1 MFRTPLAERLG
12 IRYPIVQAPI
22 GSASTA
28 ALAAAVSR
36 AGGLGS
42 VAASWR
48 TRAELEQ
55 LIADFRAAGGSALLV
70 NFVLEWDQRERI
82 RAALD
87 AGVRLISLAWG
98 DPAPLVPEVHEAGAI
113 VLHSVGSVAE
123 ARHAALA
130 GADVIVAQGW
140 EAGGHVLGTT
150 ASSILVPA
158 VVDAVAPTPVIAAGG
173 IADGRGI
180 AAALAWGAEAAMLGT
195 RFLVAAEAG
204 VHPEYRSRVLGA
216 DDVATTHTLAFDG
229 GWPNAPHR
237 ALENDTTRMWREWQ
251 EIGGPRPGA
260 EDVVARRPD
269 GTPVARYDDVI
280 PGPGMTGDLV
290 ELALYAGQ
298 SAALVWDSLGAG
310 ATVARL
316 AAEAETAF
324 ERLARLDRAGRR
336 E

>member
-1 MFRTPLAERLG
+1 MFRTPLADRLG
-12 IRYPIVQAPI
+12 IRVPIVQAPI

-42 VAASWR
+42 LAASWR
-48 TRAELEQ
+48 TVPELQ
-55 LIADFRAAGGSALLV
+55 ALIADARAAGGASLLV
-70 NFVLEWDQRERI
+70 NFVLEWDQRERL

-87 AGVRLISLAWG
+87 AGIALVSFAWG
-98 DPAPLVPEVHEAGAI
+98 DPATLVLEAHRAGAT

-123 ARHAALA
+123 ARRAVDA
-130 GADVIVAQGW
+130 GVDVIVAQGW

-150 ASSILVPA
+150 ATSILVPA
-158 VVDAVAPTPVIAAGG
+158 VVDAVAPVPVVAAGG

-195 RFLVAAEAG
+195 RFLVATEAG
-204 VHPEYRSRVLGA
+204 VHPDYRSRVLDA

-237 ALENDTTRMWREWQ
+237 ALENDTTRMWREWR
-251 EIGGPRPGA
+251 ESGGQRPGA
-260 EDVVARRPD
+260 ADVVARRAD
-269 GTPVARYDDVI
+269 GTPVTRYDDVI
-280 PGPGMTGDLV
+280 PLPGMTGDLA

-298 SAALVWDSLGAG
+298 SAALVRDAMGAE
-310 ATVARL
+310 ATIARL
-316 AAEAETAF
+316 ATEAEAAF
-324 ERLARLDRAGRR
+324 ERLARFDRAGR
-336 E
+336 

>member
-1 MFRTPLAERLG
+1 MFRTPLADRLG
-12 IRYPIVQAPI
+12 IRVPIVQAPI

-36 AGGLGS
+36 GGGLGS
-42 VAASWR
+42 LAASWR
-48 TRAELEQ
+48 TVPELQ
-55 LIADFRAAGGSALLV
+55 ALIADARAAGVGSLLV
-70 NFVLEWDQRERI
+70 NFVLEWDQRERV

-87 AGVRLISLAWG
+87 AGIGLVSFAWG
-98 DPAPLVPEVHEAGAI
+98 DPATLVLEAHRAGAT

-123 ARHAALA
+123 ARRAVDA
-130 GADVIVAQGW
+130 GVDVIVAQGW

-150 ASSILVPA
+150 ATSILVPA
-158 VVDAVAPTPVIAAGG
+158 VVDAVAPVPVIAAGG

-204 VHPEYRSRVLGA
+204 VHPDYRSRVLDA

-237 ALENDTTRMWREWQ
+237 ALENDTTRMWREWR
-251 EIGGPRPGA
+251 EAGGQRPGA
-260 EDVVARRPD
+260 ADVVAHRAD
-269 GTPVARYDDVI
+269 GTPVTRYDDVI
-280 PGPGMTGDLV
+280 PLPGMTGDLA

-298 SAALVWDSLGAG
+298 SAALVHDAMGAE
-310 ATVARL
+310 ATIARL
-316 AAEAETAF
+316 AAEAEAAF
-324 ERLARLDRAGRR
+324 ERLARFDRAGR
-336 E
+336 